1 MTIKHA
7 LLIWN
12 SLIIFA
18 VAVTS
23 IMLWKLGKSIFHLQ
37 DMDNRRA
44 VVLVLATE
52 LRDSSK
58 ELTNMVRMYAATGD
72 PQAEQYYQ
80 FVIDERAGN
89 IPRKSNR
96 SVAPG
101 QHRPLLDL
109 LREYGI
115 TDKEF
120 DKIREASQLSNALV
134 PLEIEAMYAVK
145 GIYKDE
151 NGSYTLH
158 KEPDKAYALQLVY
171 SSHYQTEVKKIMGA
185 LDDFSTM
192 LDRRTKMDVQI
203 VLSEVRFNQYIVISC
218 LLFIFLFSGLSVA
231 YTRVKISR
239 PLSETTDF
247 AERVAKGDL
256 SSSIEVT
263 SKNEIGH
270 LRLTLNIMIDTLKQR
285 ILESEEHSKQA
296 KLKEEEARISRIETE
311 EALFQA
317 KEAVTHIKHV
327 AETVNG
333 VVDVVS
339 HVSKD
344 LSGRVA
350 QSEQGAGEQA
360 SRVAETATAMDEM
373 NATMNAVAGNAEQAM
388 AVSSE
393 AREKALS
400 GAELVNR
407 VLKGMSEVQNQTEAL
422 KQDILTLGKQAE
434 DIGQIMVVIS
444 DIADQTNLLALNAAI
459 EAARA
464 GEAGRGFAVVA
475 DEVRKLAEKT
485 MGATGQVGQSVK
497 GIQDGARKN
506 IVNVEKSVDSIADT
520 MEIVRHSGL
529 ALENIVRLVGDAANE
544 IHAITEASK
553 EQSRA
558 SDSITEA
565 LGQINDICQENLVS
579 MQAAANMVVQLSG
592 QVHELAALTEALKK

>member
-1 MTIKHA
+1 MTIKQA
-7 LLIWN
+7 LFVWN
-12 SLIIFA
+12 SLIIVA
-18 VAVTS
+18 VAITG
-23 IMLWKLGKSIFHLQ
+23 IMLWNLGESIFHLQ

-44 VVLVLATE
+44 VALELATE

-72 PQAEQYYQ
+72 PQAEQYYHA
-80 FVIDERAGN
+80 VIDERAGN
-89 IPRKSNR
+89 IPRKASR

-101 QHRPLLDL
+101 QRRALLDL

-115 TDKEF
+115 TDSEF
-120 DKIREASQLSNALV
+120 AKIEEASQLSNALV
-134 PLEIEAMYAVK
+134 PLEVEAMHAVK
-145 GIYKDE
+145 GAYKDG
-151 NGSYTLH
+151 NGNYTVK
-158 KEPDKAYALQLVY
+158 KEPDKTHALQLVY
-171 SSHYQTEVKKIMGA
+171 SSQYQTEVKKIMGA
-185 LDDFSTM
+185 LDEFSTK
-192 LDRRTKMDVQI
+192 LDQRTKGDVHT
-203 VLSEVRFNQYIVISC
+203 VLSEVRFNQCIVIGC
-218 LLFIFLFSGLSVA
+218 LFFIFLVSGLTVM

-239 PLSETTDF
+239 PLSETTNF

-256 SSSIEVT
+256 SSSIKVV
-263 SKNEIGH
+263 SNNEIGL
-270 LRLTLNIMIDTLKQR
+270 LRSTLNIMIDTLKQR
-285 ILESEEHSKQA
+285 IVESEAHSNQA
-296 KLKEEEARISRIETE
+296 RLKEEEARASRAEAE
-311 EALFQA
+311 EALSQA
-317 KEAVTHIKHV
+317 KEAVVHIKHV
-327 AETVNG
+327 AETLKG

-339 HVSKD
+339 HVSRD

-373 NATMNAVAGNAEQAM
+373 NATTNAVAGNAEHAM
-388 AVSSE
+388 SVSSE

-400 GAELVNR
+400 GSDLVNR
-407 VLKGMSEVQNQTEAL
+407 VLKSMGEVQEQTEAL

-434 DIGQIMVVIS
+434 DIGQIMVVIT

-485 MGATGQVGQSVK
+485 MGATGQVEQSVK
-497 GIQDGARKN
+497 GIQEGARKN
-506 IVNVEKSVDSIADT
+506 RVNVGKSVDSIANT
-520 MEIVRHSGL
+520 MDLVRQSGM
-529 ALENIVRLVGDAANE
+529 ALENIVKLVGDAANE

-565 LGQINDICQENLVS
+565 LGQINVICQENLVS
-579 MQAAANMVVQLSG
+579 MQAAANMVSQLSG
-592 QVHELAALTEALKK
+592 QVDELTSLTEALKK